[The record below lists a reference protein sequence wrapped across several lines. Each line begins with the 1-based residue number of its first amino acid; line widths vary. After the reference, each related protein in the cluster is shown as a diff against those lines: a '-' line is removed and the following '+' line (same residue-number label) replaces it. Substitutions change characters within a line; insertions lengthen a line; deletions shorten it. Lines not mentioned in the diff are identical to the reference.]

1 MTFQVS
7 DMKSKNFLELV
18 NSDDN
23 IIKPSYIKDSSWLKY
38 FSHSNLLCVRASR
51 AITNY
56 APTSKY
62 RLRFFPK
69 EDFSYP
75 CGQYP
80 IKIRCHI
87 LHECKIFNKYWNLR
101 RDSISHFV
109 MFLEL
114 NPNVFMFPEP
124 IT

>member
-1 MTFQVS
+1 MTFQAS
-7 DMKSKNFLELV
+7 DMKSKNFLKLV
-18 NSDDN
+18 NSDNN
-23 IIKPSYIKDSSWLKY
+23 IIEPLYIKGGSWLKY
-38 FSHSNLLCVRASR
+38 FSHSNSLCARASR
-51 AITNY
+51 AITNH
-56 APTSKY
+56 ALTGKY

-75 CGQYP
+75 CRQYP

-87 LHECKIFNKYWNLR
+87 LHKCKRFNKYWNPR
-101 RDSISHFV
+101 RDSIDHFV

-114 NPNVFMFPEP
+114 NPNVFTFPEP